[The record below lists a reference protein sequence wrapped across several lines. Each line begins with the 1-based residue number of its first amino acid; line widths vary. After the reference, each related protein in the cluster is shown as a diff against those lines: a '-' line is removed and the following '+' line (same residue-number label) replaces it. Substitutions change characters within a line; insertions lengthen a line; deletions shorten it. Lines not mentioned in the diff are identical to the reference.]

1 MRVQRMGGSEH
12 WRGQGTDLLGS
23 RATRGAVRLHLT
35 ESGSLFEFELGGSV
49 TAIQVHRRIVAL
61 FEASVI
67 SRRLHHT
74 AAMLLS

>member
-35 ESGSLFEFELGGSV
+35 ESGSLFEFELGGERNGNPGPPQNCR
-49 TAIQVHRRIVAL
+49 T
-61 FEASVI
+61 F
-67 SRRLHHT
+67 
-74 AAMLLS
+74 